1 LGSAERQIKIK
12 GEKKMKKVVYS
23 VQKLG
28 RLENPK
34 ITGLGYLTD
43 EDLVIACIS
52 QKGKPYIRVFEGV
65 REYCHPQYGRDGEFK
80 GEYTEY
86 REIEVEKESNGY
98 TSLEKIDIE
107 VTYKIWFKYAD

>member
-1 LGSAERQIKIK
+1 
-12 GEKKMKKVVYS
+12 MKKVVYS

-28 RLENPK
+28 KMETPK
-34 ITGLGYLTD
+34 MTGLGYVT
-43 EDLVIACIS
+43 EKDLVIACIS
-52 QKGKPYIRVFEGV
+52 QKGKPYIRVFEDAL
-65 REYCHPQYGRDGEFK
+65 EYCHPNIGRDGEYK

>member
-1 LGSAERQIKIK
+1 
-12 GEKKMKKVVYS
+12 MKKVVYS

-28 RLENPK
+28 KMENPK
-34 ITGLGYLTD
+34 MTGLGYLAD
-43 EDLVIACIS
+43 KDLVIACIS
-52 QKGKPYIRVFEGV
+52 QKGKPYIIVFEDI
-65 REYCHPQYGRDGEFK
+65 RDYCHPQYGRDGEFK